1 MRIFCL
7 IDPVSIRV
15 LLTASVLAFLPVAAV
30 AQSFED
36 GLAAAQ
42 QGDPATAIAVWTP
55 LAQAGDPR
63 AQYWLAESFWGGWWG
78 GTEDLERRAFWHR
91 RAADQGHVP
100 SFVKLGDMYTY
111 GQHVT
116 QDLREA
122 AAWYA
127 RAADAANADG
137 RYALGSAYLY
147 GQGVPADRQR
157 AFALWRQA
165 AAQGHEGARIELCRE
180 AGEGCTD

>member
-1 MRIFCL
+1 MRVCCPTI
-7 IDPVSIRV
+7 PSPIRA
-15 LLTASVLAFLPVAAV
+15 LLSASVLAFTPFAAS

-36 GLAAAQ
+36 GLAAAR
-42 QGDPATAIAVWTP
+42 QGDPATAIAVWAP
-55 LAQAGDPR
+55 LAEAGHPQ

-100 SFVKLGDMYTY
+100 SFVKLGDMYAL
-111 GQHVT
+111 GHHVA
-116 QDLREA
+116 QDSREA

-127 RAADAANADG
+127 RAAEAGDADG
-137 RYALGSAYLY
+137 RYALGSAYLH
-147 GQGVPADRQR
+147 GQGVPVDPRR
-157 AFALWRQA
+157 AFSLWRQA

-180 AGEGCTD
+180 TGEACTD